1 MLGADQM
8 KRLSLYCGVSALS
21 GLLVGIVFFGNAPV
35 KFSGEAFAVQPA
47 VSAARSRLRPQI
59 GSKVVAASRTDD
71 EQISISVYEQAN
83 PSVVNINTKST
94 QIDHFFRIRRESEG
108 SGSGAVLD
116 KEGHILTNFHVIDDA
131 DAIEVTL
138 ASNKT
143 FPATFIGG
151 DKEHDIAVLKIEA
164 PPEDL
169 RPIPL
174 GISSGLRVGQR
185 TFVLGNPFGWEG
197 TLTTGIISS
206 LNRDLPSR
214 VPGRQMQSL
223 IQTDAAMN
231 PGNSGGP
238 LLDSNSRMIGMCVAI
253 ATTTGQ
259 NAGVGFAIP
268 IDRIKRIV
276 PELIQNG
283 RIVRADIGIM
293 EVMETETGIVIAR
306 LDPKGP
312 AAQAGLQ
319 GFRRVVQ
326 RRKQGPIT
334 YETETI
340 DRSHADRILEV
351 DGQPMRSGVQFR
363 DKIWEYRPGTVIHL
377 TIVRDGKRQEVAVTL
392 GGR

>member
-1 MLGADQM
+1 MN
-8 KRLSLYCGVSALS
+8 RLSLLCGASALV
-21 GLLVGIVFFGNAPV
+21 GLLIGAALVGNNGSPGSN
-35 KFSGEAFAVQPA
+35 EAYAVQPPA
-47 VSAARSRLRPQI
+47 ANVSPNPLQGPAELGPAAQM
-59 GSKVVAASRTDD
+59 TD
-71 EQISISVYEQAN
+71 EERINVFVYETAN
-83 PSVVNINTKST
+83 PSVVNINTKSIE
-94 QIDHFFRIRRESEG
+94 IDRFFMMQREAEG
-108 SGSGAVLD
+108 SGSGAVID
-116 KEGHILTNFHVIDDA
+116 KEGHIITNFHVVEDA
-131 DAIEVTL
+131 DKIEVTM
-138 ASNKT
+138 ASNKS
-143 FPATFIGG
+143 FPATFVGG
-151 DKEHDIAVLKIEA
+151 DKEHDIAILKIDA

-169 RPIPL
+169 RPIPM
-174 GISSGLRVGQR
+174 GSSSRLRVGQR
-185 TFVLGNPFGWEG
+185 GFVLGNPFGWDG

-214 VPGRQMQSL
+214 VAGRPMRSL

-238 LLDSNSRMIGMCVAI
+238 LLNTSGQMIGMCVAI
-253 ATTTGQ
+253 ATKTGQ

-268 IDRIKRIV
+268 IDRIKSIV

-293 EVMETETGIVIAR
+293 EVMETDSGLVIAR
-306 LDPKGP
+306 LDPDGP

-326 RRKQGPIT
+326 RRKQGPVI

-340 DRSHADRILEV
+340 DRSSADRILEV

-363 DKIWEYRPGTVIHL
+363 DKIWDYRPGDLVHL
-377 TIVRDGKRQEVAVTL
+377 TIVRSGKTMEVAVSL